1 MTVEYHL
8 VQVNTAKMKADL
20 EDPIMSG
27 FVERLDE
34 INTLADNSKGFVW
47 RFQTDEGDATYL
59 RPYEDKRILF
69 NMSVW
74 ETIDD
79 LKNYVYSS
87 KHLELLK
94 SKNSW
99 FSKLGEAHLALWWI
113 EKGKV
118 PTVQEALDKLN
129 LIQKKGPS
137 PDVFNFSKPFPK

>member
-1 MTVEYHL
+1 
-8 VQVNTAKMKADL
+8 MKADL
-20 EDPIMSG
+20 DDPIMSG
-27 FVERLDE
+27 FVQRLGE
-34 INTLADNSKGFVW
+34 INNLADNSKGFVW

-94 SKNSW
+94 SKDSW
-99 FSKLGEAHLALWWI
+99 FLKLGNAHLALWWI
-113 EKGKV
+113 EKGNI
-118 PTVQEALDKLN
+118 PTVAEALDKLK
-129 LIQKKGPS
+129 LIQANGPS
-137 PDVFNFSKPFPK
+137 PDVFNFSKLFQK